1 MSYIIPLIIIFACLA
16 VIGYV
21 IGRKFSAIANMDTK
35 SMPEVKEAEA
45 KKRILAER
53 LKRKIGEGVAKAK
66 PATKFV
72 SDKLGDGFK
81 KLYHKALEVE
91 RKYQKQ
97 ASLANGQT
105 EQDEQKI
112 EVLLG
117 QAEELFK
124 TEKYPEAE
132 QKYIKVIGLD
142 PKNVEAYRGL
152 GDIYTEQKNYDQ
164 AKETLEFALKLNQ
177 NDAATLARL
186 GRITSQ
192 KGSLDEAKKYY
203 LESIALSGQSAAT
216 HVDLAL
222 VCKASGDQE
231 ESFKCLEQ
239 AAEIEPNNP
248 RYLDLLLEMSIILG
262 KKEIAQE
269 TLKKLKEVNPDNQK
283 LKEREKE
290 IRKMKANSPT

>member
-1 MSYIIPLIIIFACLA
+1 MSYTIPLAIILFSLIII
-16 VIGYV
+16 GYIV
-21 IGRKFSAIANMDTK
+21 MRKFSAIANMDTK

-45 KKRILAER
+45 KKRIMAER
-53 LKRKIGEGVAKAK
+53 LKRKMGQGLAKAR
-66 PATKFV
+66 PAARFV
-72 SDKLGDGFK
+72 SGKLGESFK
-81 KLYHKALEVE
+81 KLYRKALEVE

-97 ASLANGQT
+97 ASLENGQD
-105 EQDEQKI
+105 EVDEQKI
-112 EVLLG
+112 KELLG

-124 TEKYPEAE
+124 NEKYPEAE
-132 QKYIKVIGLD
+132 QKYIKVVGLD

-164 AKETLEFALKLNQ
+164 AKETLEFALKLNE
-177 NDAATLARL
+177 NDAQTLSRL

-203 LESIALSGQSAAT
+203 LESIALSSQTAAT

-222 VCKASGDQE
+222 VCKAAGDQE
-231 ESFKCLEQ
+231 ESFKCLQQ
-239 AAEIEPNNP
+239 ASEIEPNNP

-262 KKEIAQE
+262 KKDVAKE

-290 IRKMKANSPT
+290 IRKMKS